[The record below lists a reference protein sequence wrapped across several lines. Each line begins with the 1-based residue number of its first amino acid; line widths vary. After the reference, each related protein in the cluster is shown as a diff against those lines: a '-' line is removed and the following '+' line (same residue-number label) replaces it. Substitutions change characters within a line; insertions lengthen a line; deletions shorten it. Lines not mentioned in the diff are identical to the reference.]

1 MASSSTPTIPRR
13 RVDLSFD
20 PNEVP
25 RYWYANEKALTMFWN
40 AFSLLLPEGE
50 RFFVD
55 SVRHYRSSIDDAE
68 LLAAVNGFV
77 AQESMHGKEHDGLNA
92 MIAAQGFASAKPIE
106 TNLKKLLDF
115 GRKFPAEHRLAIT
128 CALEHFTAMIGEQL
142 LRDEW
147 HQENIDV
154 RVRDLWRW
162 HALEESEHKSVAYDV
177 YVHAKGGYLVR
188 VSWMVIASVILAFVM
203 AGAQLALVRDDR
215 QLTNLR
221 SWFTSFDT
229 IWGRRGLFRVLA
241 FEYLDYFRPGFHPSQ
256 RDSSPLIAS
265 WREKLFGDEGSFTVR
280 SRATSHGAATA
291 AA

>member
-1 MASSSTPTIPRR
+1 MASSSNQTIPRR

-20 PNEVP
+20 PNDVP
-25 RYWYANEKALTMFWN
+25 RYWYAKDPTLTMFWN

-55 SVRHYRSSIDDAE
+55 SVRHYRSTIEDTE

-92 MIAAQGFASAKPIE
+92 MIAAQGLSIAKPIE
-106 TNLKKLLDF
+106 SNLKKLLDV

-147 HQENIDV
+147 HQENIDP

-162 HALEESEHKSVAYDV
+162 HALEESEHKAVAYDV

-188 VSWMVIASVILAFVM
+188 VSWMVIATVILAFVM
-203 AGAQLALVRDDR
+203 AGAQLALVREDR

-241 FEYLDYFRPGFHPSQ
+241 FEYLDYFRPSFHPSD
-256 RDSSPLIAS
+256 RDSTPLITT
-265 WREKLFGDEGSFTVR
+265 WREKLFGDEGSMNP
-280 SRATSHGAATA
+280 RARAAAIAATVA
-291 AA
+291 A